1 MLPFQVS
8 ITLPIIGKEVF
19 MEISPSAMAIKF
31 TARGVIRKKPK
42 HIEEIQCPIDTRD
55 FHRDYLSSKK

>member
-1 MLPFQVS
+1 
-8 ITLPIIGKEVF
+8 
-19 MEISPSAMAIKF
+19 MEISPSAMAIEF

-42 HIEEIQCPIDTRD
+42 SIKEIQCPIDTRD